1 MNFTMVLPCGFPLFY
16 YSTSPQSPSFLFRHW
31 FSAGFNLSWRV
42 GIMCRISSILQMG
55 KGPWSI
61 YGNGRLKA
69 PRNRETIFILVLPPA
84 AVAFPSCMP
93 YNNVCALSGC
103 SVVAIS
109 HCQMIHGFV
118 LLNGLITWQTA
129 CCTGRLR
136 STTIIKINA
145 QHLRR

>member
-1 MNFTMVLPCGFPLFY
+1 MATVDRTL
-16 YSTSPQSPSFLFRHW
+16 
-31 FSAGFNLSWRV
+31 
-42 GIMCRISSILQMG
+42 
-55 KGPWSI
+55 
-61 YGNGRLKA
+61 
-69 PRNRETIFILVLPPA
+69 RNRGTIFIVVLSPA
-84 AVAFPSCMP
+84 AVSFSSRVP
-93 YNNVCALSGC
+93 YNNVCALSGS